1 MTFKAENT
9 ESNAVPDNIKREIE
23 LFEKLDLSKE
33 EEIKEKFDELIVLLE
48 KSNLDSDLAQLYL
61 QRLENYFKRQSLKSK
76 FEKFE
81 DVVKDDRKSKER
93 MLNEFEFLLA
103 SSDINSEDA
112 YRYLRKERHKV
123 ILLSILGILFI
134 VLGLG
139 MIIMPAP
146 KYFEM
151 FTIYYFTRD
160 DGITLMD
167 IIASII
173 TVTGLFILISSLKN
187 LKTNY

>member
-1 MTFKAENT
+1 MKTEDVNNIDAE
-9 ESNAVPDNIKREIE
+9 NIKRKVE
-23 LFEKLDLSKE
+23 LFEKLDLSNE
-33 EEIKEKFDELIVLLE
+33 EEIDEKFDDLITLLE
-48 KSNLDSDLAQLYL
+48 KSNLDSDQAQLYL
-61 QRLENYFKRQSLKSK
+61 KKLENYFNKKSLKSK

-81 DVVKDDRKSKER
+81 DVVKDESKSKEKI
-93 MLNEFEFLLA
+93 LNEFEFLLS

-112 YRYLRKERHKV
+112 YRYLKIERHKTF
-123 ILLSILGILFI
+123 LLSILGILFI

-167 IIASII
+167 VIASII
-173 TVTGLFILISSLKN
+173 TVTGIYILINSLKN

>member
-61 QRLENYFKRQSLKSK
+61 QRLENYFKKQSLKSK

-81 DVVKDDRKSKER
+81 DVVKDDSKSKDR

-112 YRYLRKERHKV
+112 YRYLKKERHKV

-134 VLGLG
+134 VLGFG

>member
-1 MTFKAENT
+1 MTHSDKNIDGIT
-9 ESNAVPDNIKREIE
+9 ESESIKRKVE
-23 LFEKLDLSKE
+23 LFENLDLSKE
-33 EEIKEKFDELIVLLE
+33 GEIKDKFDELILLLE
-48 KSNLDSDLAQLYL
+48 KSNLDSDQAHLYL
-61 QRLENYFKRQSLKSK
+61 KRLESYFKKQSLKNK
-76 FEKFE
+76 FDKFE
-81 DVVKDDRKSKER
+81 DVVKDESKSKER

-103 SSDINSEDA
+103 SSDINSEEA
-112 YRYLRKERHKV
+112 YGYLKRERHKV

-134 VLGLG
+134 ILGLG

-173 TVTGLFILISSLKN
+173 TVTGLFVLINSLKN

>member
-61 QRLENYFKRQSLKSK
+61 QRLENYFKKQSLKSK

-81 DVVKDDRKSKER
+81 DVVKDDSKSKER

-112 YRYLRKERHKV
+112 YRYLKKERHKV

-134 VLGLG
+134 VLGFG

>member
-1 MTFKAENT
+1 MSLKTKNT
-9 ESNAVPDNIKREIE
+9 ESKPCPENIKREIE
-23 LFEKLDLSKE
+23 LFKKLNLNNE

-48 KSNLDSDLAQLYL
+48 KGNLNSEQALLYL
-61 QRLENYFKRQSLKSK
+61 QRLENYFKKQSLKNK
-76 FEKFE
+76 FDKFK
-81 DVVKDDRKSKER
+81 DIVKDEYKSKER

-112 YRYLRKERHKV
+112 YRYLKRERHKV
-123 ILLSILGILFI
+123 ILLSILGILFV

-173 TVTGLFILISSLKN
+173 TVTGLFVLISSLKN